1 MPLLKTKSLKPT
13 EVSLDSPPKEE
24 TTNIELPHDENK
36 LFDAD
41 DDVATST
48 TADLSV
54 PSGDEEKVVKPNYV

>member
-1 MPLLKTKSLKPT
+1 M
-13 EVSLDSPPKEE
+13 DSPPKEE

-48 TADLSV
+48 IADLSV
-54 PSGDEEKVVKPNYV
+54 PRSVNATFFSMPITPINNW